1 VVVRVVDVVVVVAWT
16 VGLDAVDV
24 AASLRAATTVLEA
37 ATTL

>member
-16 VGLDAVDV
+16 VELDAEDV
-24 AASLRAATTVLEA
+24 AANLTAATTVLEA